1 MKPSSRL
8 FCALAVLS
16 IFMKKVYSIDS
27 VLAGL
32 DQVSAPVLVVYVRG
46 HVTSGGWSHPQLLPW
61 SYISP
66 PVDGIYDFDLV
77 ATAPVDINLPA
88 LELIEAAGAFANPPE
103 ILHGIRIHASNNFKE
118 ALITGES
125 IANLPEDAI
134 RLARAGT
141 IPWPRDVE

>member
-1 MKPSSRL
+1 
-8 FCALAVLS
+8 
-16 IFMKKVYSIDS
+16 MKKVYSIDS

-32 DQVSAPVLVVYVRG
+32 DTLSPPALVVYVRG
-46 HVTSGGWSHPQLLPW
+46 HVTSHGWSHPQLLPW

-77 ATAPVDINLPA
+77 ATPPGGLNPPA
-88 LELIEAAGAFANPPE
+88 LELIEAAGAFSNPPE

-118 ALITGES
+118 GLMTEGS
-125 IANLPEDAI
+125 LVNMPEEAI
-134 RLARAGT
+134 RLAQAGT